1 MKKSEPFYLLP
12 WVFKYLSLILLI
24 PGVILFYIRFIQNIK
39 FAFLDWKVFA
49 IQSKFIE
56 SKSWTFIQ
64 NNMSEEIIGIFLLV
78 GLYFL
83 AFSREK
89 VETEKTNE
97 LRLQSFLL
105 TIFINTILLV
115 LSYLLF
121 FGVSFIWVTIVE
133 PFAVLLIYYIIFRIK
148 YSSIPRLNSEA

>member
-12 WVFKYLSLILLI
+12 WVFKYLSLVLLI
-24 PGVILFYIRFIQNIK
+24 PGVILFYIRFIQDIEYK
-39 FAFLDWKVFA
+39 FLDWKVFA
-49 IQSKFIE
+49 IHSKFIE
-56 SKSWTFIQ
+56 TKSWTFIQ

-97 LRLQSFLL
+97 IRLQSFLL

-115 LSYLLF
+115 LSNLLF
-121 FGVSFIWVTIVE
+121 FGFSFLWVIIVD
-133 PFAVLLIYYIIFRIK
+133 PFAVFIIYFIIFRIK
-148 YSSIPRLNSEA
+148 YSRMLHSY